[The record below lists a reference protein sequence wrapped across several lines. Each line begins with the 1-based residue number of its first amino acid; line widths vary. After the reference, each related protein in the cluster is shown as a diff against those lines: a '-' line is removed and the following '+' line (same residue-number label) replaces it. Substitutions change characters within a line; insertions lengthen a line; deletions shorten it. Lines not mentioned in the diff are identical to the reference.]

1 MPLRTPTPAHVLVVA
16 TAFSMVGVCTGLAL
30 EGGSNPLTVVTVR
43 AVGVV
48 ALLLVYFRLARVS
61 LAMPARELAIAVAIG
76 CLLCLNNYTI
86 NAAIGEIPVPLAILI
101 FYLWPAITTAA
112 AWLLGKERF
121 RWRSA
126 CGLALA
132 FVGVGLAL
140 DVDLTAAQARGV
152 WLAVIS
158 AFAWSGVFLLTDHF
172 FHGRDT
178 RPAVFWMTLTGAAI
192 FVAAIAL
199 TRGATLP
206 ATPAGW
212 TGILGVPF
220 FFAFAVIG
228 LFVAMRALGPVKT
241 GFFMNFEPIAT
252 VLLSAII
259 LGQYLA
265 PIQLAGAGLVIA
277 ALFLFRP
284 PRRDALAATR

>member
-1 MPLRTPTPAHVLVVA
+1 MPLRAPTPVHVLVVA

-48 ALLLVYFRLARVS
+48 ALLFAYFRLAGVS
-61 LAMPARELAIAVAIG
+61 LALTRRDLAIAVGIG

-101 FYLWPAITTAA
+101 FYLWPAITSAA
-112 AWLLGKERF
+112 AWLLGRERF
-121 RWRSA
+121 RWRA
-126 CGLALA
+126 AFGLALA
-132 FVGVGLAL
+132 FAGVGLAL
-140 DVDLTAAQARGV
+140 DVDLTAAQTRGV
-152 WLAVIS
+152 WLALTS

-178 RPAVFWMTLTGAAI
+178 RPAVFWMTLTGAVI
-192 FVAAIAL
+192 FVVAIAV
-199 TRGATLP
+199 TRGVAWPATL
-206 ATPAGW
+206 AGW

-228 LFVAMRALGPVKT
+228 LFVAMRALGPVRT
-241 GFFMNFEPIAT
+241 GFLMNFEPIAT
-252 VLLSAII
+252 VLLSA
-259 LGQYLA
+259 LVLRQYLA
-265 PIQLAGAGLVIA
+265 PIQLVGAGLVVA

-284 PRRDALAATR
+284 PR

>member
-1 MPLRTPTPAHVLVVA
+1 MPLRAPTPAHVLVVA
-16 TAFSMVGVCTGLAL
+16 TSFAMVGVCTGLAL

-43 AVGVV
+43 SVGVV
-48 ALLLVYFRLARVS
+48 TLLLAYLLLAGVT
-61 LAMPARELAIAVAIG
+61 LAMPRRELAIAVGIG

-101 FYLWPAITTAA
+101 FYLWPAITSAA
-112 AWLLGKERF
+112 AWLLGKDRF
-121 RWRSA
+121 RWRA
-126 CGLALA
+126 AFGLALA
-132 FVGVGLAL
+132 FAGVGLTL
-140 DVDLTAAQARGV
+140 DVDLTAAQSRGV
-152 WLAVIS
+152 WLALTS

-178 RPAVFWMTLTGAAI
+178 RPAVFWMTVTGAVI
-192 FVAAIAL
+192 FVAAIAA
-199 TRGATLP
+199 TRGAMLP
-206 ATPAGW
+206 VTAAGW
-212 TGILGVPF
+212 SGILGVPF

-228 LFVAMRALGPVKT
+228 LFVAMRALGPVRT

-265 PIQLAGAGLVIA
+265 PIQLAGAALVVA

-284 PRRDALAATR
+284 PR